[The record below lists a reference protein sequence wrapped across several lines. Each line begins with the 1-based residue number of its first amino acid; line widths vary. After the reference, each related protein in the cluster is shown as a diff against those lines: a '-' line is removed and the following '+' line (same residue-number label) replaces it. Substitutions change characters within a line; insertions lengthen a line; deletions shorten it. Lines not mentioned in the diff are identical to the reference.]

1 MVVDPGQLRL
11 LALIERHGSLAAAA
25 HALQLTP
32 AAVTQQVAKA
42 ERDWQVPLVLR
53 GPRGATLTAAGAL
66 LASHGRTVEEA
77 SDRAEAGL
85 AALLGRLSLRLRIGT
100 FQAAALH
107 LLPPAL
113 TALRHRHPDADV
125 SVVDVV
131 SGRGADEIGAGRLD
145 VAIVASWGT
154 PLTPPPH
161 VRAHSLLLDPMVVV
175 LPDDH
180 PWPPGSPRTPN
191 SAWNNCVTS
200 PGFPSWYHAAR
211 EQFHDAAREAGFTPA
226 VRFETESYDVAQAL
240 VGTGIAVALVSRLAL
255 THAPGTTHRELAHPR
270 PYRHL
275 YAVTRADAGLTPLAD
290 MLIDL
295 LRDVARDITA
305 AWEAPRA
312 KDSAHRTDR
321 GAGPPAGAGRAPG
334 RHRRVRAPRAV
345 PAPAYPLAAARD
357 RALPSVAWPSL
368 SSPCSAGPVSPP
380 TPESPTTA
388 GRTGCGGVTRR
399 PRSWS
404 RTSTTWRTRRSG
416 AGPG

>member
-11 LALIERHGSLAAAA
+11 LTLIERHGSLTAAA

-42 ERDWQVPLVLR
+42 ERDWQVPLVIR

-66 LASHGRTVEEA
+66 LASHGHTVEEA
-77 SDRAEAGL
+77 SDKAEAEL
-85 AALLGRLSLRLRIGT
+85 AALLGHLSLRLRIGT

-113 TALRHRHPDADV
+113 TTLRHRHPGADV
-125 SVVDVV
+125 SVVDVG
-131 SGRGADEIGAGRLD
+131 SARGAAEISAGRLD

-154 PLTPPPH
+154 PLAPPPH
-161 VRAHSLLLDPMVVV
+161 VRAHPLLLDPMVVV

-180 PWPPGSPRTPN
+180 PLATGQPADTELHLEQLRDE
-191 SAWNNCVTS
+191 
-200 PGFPSWYHAAR
+200 SWVSILAGHAAR
-211 EQFHDAAREAGFTPA
+211 EQFHDAAREAGFTPT

-270 PYRHL
+270 PHRQL
-275 YAVTRADAGLTPLAD
+275 YAVTKADASLTPLAD

-305 AWEAPRA
+305 TWEAPPQEGQRSSNA
-312 KDSAHRTDR
+312 PHGARKSPGSASTS
-321 GAGPPAGAGRAPG
+321 PG
-334 RHRRVRAPRAV
+334 
-345 PAPAYPLAAARD
+345 
-357 RALPSVAWPSL
+357 S
-368 SSPCSAGPVSPP
+368 
-380 TPESPTTA
+380 E
-388 GRTGCGGVTRR
+388 
-399 PRSWS
+399 
-404 RTSTTWRTRRSG
+404 
-416 AGPG
+416 